1 VKRDV
6 SFFYENK
13 CGKDAGGIRL
23 TSKVFAKTSGLLS
36 AIIYHKLKKMGQ
48 TCCKSA
54 NEIDKCD
61 FENTPAFTLQDNIY
75 TAKVIDIYDGD
86 SVTCAFNIFDK
97 YYKFNVRLAGIDT
110 CELKSK
116 NREQGLR
123 ARMRL
128 YELVTGRDSVGI
140 DINIA
145 RKNLRQKMKES
156 KCLVTLRCGSFDKY
170 GRLLGWLYNIE
181 DIELQKSFNDT
192 LVSEKH
198 AYPYFGE
205 KKLSDDEQ
213 IYCN

>member
-1 VKRDV
+1 
-6 SFFYENK
+6 
-13 CGKDAGGIRL
+13 
-23 TSKVFAKTSGLLS
+23 
-36 AIIYHKLKKMGQ
+36 MGQ
-48 TCCKSA
+48 NCSYKSA
-54 NEIDKCD
+54 DEIDQCD
-61 FENTPAFTLQDNIY
+61 FEKTPAFTLENNVY
-75 TAKVIDIYDGD
+75 SAKVIDIYDGD
-86 SVTCAFNIFDK
+86 SVTCAIYVFGK

-128 YELVTGRDSVGI
+128 FELVTKRDSVGI

-156 KCLVTLRCGSFDKY
+156 KCRVTIRCGSFDKY
-170 GRLLGWLYNIE
+170 GRLLGWLYNTE
-181 DIELQKSFNDT
+181 DLEMAKSFNDI

-213 IYCN
+213 NLL